1 MENTNTP
8 MSAPQHSSAAGIV
21 SLILGILAIIIC
33 WIPIIN
39 NLSAVAGIIGLIF
52 GIVAILRIKKKN
64 LSGKGVAVAGLILC
78 ILSIVITLFTQ
89 SLFSKA
95 FDEATSGPKAAK
107 VSDSQSAADKDA
119 KKADKKDDGKE
130 KDAAATQDLAVG
142 KAVTLEN
149 GLTVSVDAVE
159 TAKDMGKKTYT
170 LITVTYKNG
179 GKEKTDFNSFD
190 WKSTNAD
197 GAVSDAEIA
206 LFEDRSKMLQ
216 DGELNPGGTVTGK
229 VPLKEDSIKAQYRGG
244 LFSDK
249 DAASWKL
256 K

>member
-33 WIPIIN
+33 RIPIIN

-78 ILSIVITLFTQ
+78 VLSIFTQ
-89 SLFSKA
+89 SHFSKA
-95 FDEATSGPKAAK
+95 FDEAASGPKAAK

-159 TAKDMGKKTYT
+159 TAKDMVKKTYT

-179 GKEKTDFNSFD
+179 GKEKTDFNPFD

-197 GAVSDAEIA
+197 GAVSDAKIA
-206 LFEDRSKMLQ
+206 LFEDSSKMLQ
-216 DGELNPGGTVTGK
+216 RGELNPGGTVTGK

>member
-64 LSGKGVAVAGLILC
+64 LSGKGVAVAGLMLC

-142 KAVTLEN
+142 K
-149 GLTVSVDAVE
+149 
-159 TAKDMGKKTYT
+159 KTYT

-216 DGELNPGGTVTGK
+216 SGELNPGGTVTGK

>member
-33 WIPIIN
+33 RIPIIN

-78 ILSIVITLFTQ
+78 VLSIFTQ

-159 TAKDMGKKTYT
+159 TAKDMVKKTYT

-179 GKEKTDFNSFD
+179 GKEKTDFNPFD

-197 GAVSDAEIA
+197 GVVSDAKIA
-206 LFEDRSKMLQ
+206 LFEDSSKMLQ
-216 DGELNPGGTVTGK
+216 RGELNPGGTVTGK